1 VAGTNLVAG
10 WRHRRHSR
18 HARQVAIAPPPTVDP
33 AGAAALW
40 TTLIGV
46 LTPSARRRLL
56 FGTPHVSFEY
66 RWAGRQLT
74 IGLWVPG
81 TIPHGAVEAAVHAAW
96 PGATCTTTPA
106 TPPVPLA
113 GMATGGGL
121 VPALPDTL
129 PLRVDHGSDP
139 LRPLIAAGAQIRDNE
154 HACVQI
160 LARPAAARR
169 ARRARAAAARM
180 RSPAGGDL
188 LTRAASGVGRLLVE
202 PLLWAV
208 EVFLP
213 GPPRRT
219 HTRSPAGPGVVR
231 DPARERD
238 IREVLTK
245 TTGGGPLFEV
255 TIRYAITTTAGRGH
269 RARSRARLRGLAHT
283 LASGFAAHTG
293 ANKLHR
299 TRLPNPA
306 AVLAARRL
314 GRGFLL
320 AVDELKWIAGL
331 PTDLAVP
338 GLDRA
343 RAKPMP
349 APVAVPAGGRN
360 TKVLGR
366 AQVGGHSVAL
376 PVADARHHIHLVG
389 KTGTG
394 KSTLLLNLV
403 CDDLHAGRG
412 AVVIDPRGDLVED
425 ILDRIPASC
434 ADRIVLIDP
443 GPDNPA
449 SFNPLEGH
457 DPHLVVDNLVGVF
470 SRIFARH
477 WGPRIDDTLRVAC
490 LTLMRRANPTLA
502 LVPPLLN
509 DAQFRAEFTAG
520 LDDPEGLHGYWA
532 WYEAMNPAM
541 RAQVIGPVLARL
553 RQFLLREFVKRV
565 IGGPTTSFDMAK
577 VLDGGLLLCRL
588 PKGVL
593 GEDTVRVLGS
603 LLVAR
608 VWQAATARTSLPEAT
623 RRDATLYVDE
633 CHNFLNLPGS
643 VADMLAEARGYRL
656 SIVLA
661 HQDLTQL
668 PREVAAAASANARN
682 KIYFTV
688 DPKDAKD
695 LATHTSPELDDHDLA
710 HLDRYTAATRLV
722 INHREVPA
730 FTTLTRQPAQ
740 VIGEA
745 SAIRAACNSATPAA
759 EPSAIETLARN
770 LARRREHD
778 RRDHRGPRAATNRA

>member
-1 VAGTNLVAG
+1 
-10 WRHRRHSR
+10 
-18 HARQVAIAPPPTVDP
+18 
-33 AGAAALW
+33 
-40 TTLIGV
+40 
-46 LTPSARRRLL
+46 
-56 FGTPHVSFEY
+56 
-66 RWAGRQLT
+66 
-74 IGLWVPG
+74 
-81 TIPHGAVEAAVHAAW
+81 
-96 PGATCTTTPA
+96 
-106 TPPVPLA
+106 
-113 GMATGGGL
+113 
-121 VPALPDTL
+121 
-129 PLRVDHGSDP
+129 
-139 LRPLIAAGAQIRDNE
+139 
-154 HACVQI
+154 
-160 LARPAAARR
+160 
-169 ARRARAAAARM
+169 
-180 RSPAGGDL
+180 
-188 LTRAASGVGRLLVE
+188 
-202 PLLWAV
+202 
-208 EVFLP
+208 
-213 GPPRRT
+213 
-219 HTRSPAGPGVVR
+219 
-231 DPARERD
+231 
-238 IREVLTK
+238 
-245 TTGGGPLFEV
+245 
-255 TIRYAITTTAGRGH
+255 
-269 RARSRARLRGLAHT
+269 
-283 LASGFAAHTG
+283 
-293 ANKLHR
+293 
-299 TRLPNPA
+299 
-306 AVLAARRL
+306 VLAARRL

-320 AVDELKWIAGL
+320 CVDELKWIAGL

-366 AQVGGHSVAL
+366 AQVGGQSIAL

-394 KSTLLLNLV
+394 KSTLLLNLI

-425 ILDRIPASC
+425 ILDRIPASR

-443 GPDNPA
+443 AQDNPA

-565 IGGPTTSFDMAK
+565 IGGPTTSFNMNQ

-588 PKGVL
+588 PKGTL

-695 LATHTSPELDDHDLA
+695 LATHTSPELDEHDLA
-710 HLDRYTAATRLV
+710 HLDRYTAAARLV
-722 INHREVPA
+722 ISGRETPA
-730 FTTLTRQPAQ
+730 FTLTTRQPPPE
-740 VIGEA
+740 VGEA
-745 SAIRAACNSATPAA
+745 TAIRVACNNTTPAA
-759 EPSAIETLARN
+759 QPTAIETLAKN
-770 LARRREHD
+770 LARSRERQRR
-778 RRDHRGPRAATNRA
+778 RRHQPADPRQQRPGA